1 MNIFNLE
8 AVIPFILSDSEITY
22 NKEFYPYTLSE
33 FKNML
38 QNKKFGNPTIIG
50 IVWGTSR
57 HNPIYCKHAGYIS
70 DSMYI
75 PEIIQKFQKLNSDI
89 VFNSFLDIDLKDEDI
104 GEYNFILCGD
114 GEVNCIVTR
123 LLEFIG
129 EKLEIKYNMTNGP
142 FFNDNN
148 SRVMNHMY
156 GVVQILKNPWNEDRF
171 ILQLGG
177 IGPIGT
183 VSSLKWLN
191 DKLDITSKVPD
202 SPFVIV
208 KGEEKRYSLD
218 FRGYENHCEKCC
230 KVEEIIDNEKKVYW
244 KGKISN
250 VTTAVKIYPPK

>member
-1 MNIFNLE
+1 MNPLNPNELISL
-8 AVIPFILSDSEITY
+8 ILSGRKITY
-22 NKEFYPYTLSE
+22 NADFYPYTLGK
-33 FKNML
+33 FKNMFHE
-38 QNKKFGNPTIIG
+38 KKFGNPTKIG

-57 HNPIYCKHAGYIS
+57 HNPINCKHAGYIS

-75 PEIIQKFQKLNSDI
+75 PEIIQKFQKLNGEVI
-89 VFNSFLDIDLKDEDI
+89 FNSFLDIDLKDEDI

-123 LLEFIG
+123 LLELIG
-129 EKLEIKYNMTNGP
+129 EGLEIKYDMTNGP
-142 FFNDNN
+142 FFNDKN
-148 SRVMNHMY
+148 SRVINHMY

-191 DKLDITSKVPD
+191 DKLDITSKVPN

-208 KGEEKRYSLD
+208 KGEEKGYSLD

-230 KVEEIIDNEKKVYW
+230 KVEEIIDKEKKVYW

-250 VTTAVKIYPPK
+250 VTTVVKIYPL